1 MERKIELVK
10 YAVQSKIMQKLREK
24 LDYNFKN
31 KSWLEKALTHASRG
45 GKYFQRLEFLGDRV
59 LNLSLTLIFLEEKKE
74 YQEGQLAQAISLF
87 GSSKILEKVALKWEL
102 DNALNCAPAQK
113 KSILSDACES
123 VLGAIFIDSQ
133 ENIQLLK
140 GIVKKN
146 WNEYIQQYMKDEE
159 YQDSKTRLQELCHQ
173 LYGTVPE
180 YNNELHKGQAH
191 NPTFLATVQIKDK
204 TNKVLHSAKGLGTS
218 HKEAEKDAAK
228 KLLAQLNKNHN

>member
-1 MERKIELVK
+1 MERKNELEK
-10 YAVQSKIMQKLREK
+10 HALQKLIER
-24 LDYNFKN
+24 LGYNFKN

-59 LNLSLTLIFLEEKKE
+59 LNLSLTLIFLEEKKD

-133 ENIQLLK
+133 ENIQILK
-140 GIVKKN
+140 MIVKKH
-146 WNEYIQQYMKDEE
+146 WNEYIQEYMKDEE
-159 YQDSKTRLQELCHQ
+159 YQDPKTRLQELCHQ
-173 LYGTVPE
+173 LYSTVPE
-180 YNNELHKGQAH
+180 YHNELHKGQAH
-191 NPTFLATVQIKDK
+191 NPTFLATVTIKDK
-204 TNKVLHSAKGLGTS
+204 AGKIRHSAKGLGSS

-228 KLLAQLNKNHN
+228 KLLTQLNKNHN